1 MRCGDGTNE
10 NAVDFWMKMMP
21 ANRVAANV
29 RTAMV
34 VFLASFPQAYTI
46 RGASC
51 KNKLLDGMLLLSVD
65 GSEDM
70 EVE

>member
-34 VFLASFPQAYTI
+34 VFLVSFPLAFTI
-46 RGASC
+46 RGASG
-51 KNKLLDGMLLLSVD
+51 KRQ
-65 GSEDM
+65 E
-70 EVE
+70 